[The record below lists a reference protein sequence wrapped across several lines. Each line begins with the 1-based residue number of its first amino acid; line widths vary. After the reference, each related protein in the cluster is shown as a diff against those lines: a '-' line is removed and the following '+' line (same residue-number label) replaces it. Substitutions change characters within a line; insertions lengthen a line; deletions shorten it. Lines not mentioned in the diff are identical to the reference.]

1 MLPLILAASLTLQHY
16 DIRPEQLPAPKA
28 TPSVDNGPIV
38 TAKPAGASLVLP
50 AGFSISLFAGG
61 LSGPRYMALA
71 PNGDVFVTET
81 FAGRVTVLRGNES
94 FVFARGLNQPFGIAF
109 NGGFLYVGDTDG
121 ILRFPYTDGQTSAI
135 GTTPA
140 MIASLPSGGGG
151 HTLRNIIFS
160 ADGTKIYAGIG
171 SSTNDGPEADPKRA
185 TIVVMNADGSGQR
198 IFASGLRNPSGLAI
212 EPITGALW
220 TTVNERDLL
229 GDDLV
234 PDFATS
240 VVDGGFYGWP
250 YSYLGQNVDPNSTIK
265 RPDLVAKAIVPD
277 LLVQAHSA
285 SLGITFYNGPM
296 FPKAWNGDA
305 FVALH
310 GSWNRSRRT
319 GYKVIRIPMQNGKPA
334 GGYDDFIVGW
344 SPDETSRN
352 VWGRPV
358 GLLVLAD
365 GSLLVSDDGAG
376 TIWRVT
382 FTAPAHR
389 RTVAH

>member
-1 MLPLILAASLTLQHY
+1 MLPLILAASLTLHHY

-135 GTTPA
+135 GTTAA

-296 FPKAWNGDA
+296 FPTAWNGDA

-358 GLLVLAD
+358 GLLVLGD
-365 GSLLVSDDGAG
+365 GSLLVSDDVAGA
-376 TIWRVT
+376 IFKVSYKK
-382 FTAPAHR
+382 
-389 RTVAH
+389 

>member
-1 MLPLILAASLTLQHY
+1 MFALVLAASLTLQHY
-16 DIRPEQLPAPKA
+16 DIRPEQLAAPKA
-28 TPSVDNGPIV
+28 TPSVDNGPVV

-50 AGFSISLFAGG
+50 PGFSISVFAGG

-81 FAGRVTVLRGNES
+81 FAGRVTVLRGDES

-109 NGGFLYVGDTDG
+109 NGGFLYIGDTDG

-135 GTTPA
+135 GTQPA
-140 MIASLPSGGGG
+140 MIASLPAGVG

-160 ADGTKIYAGIG
+160 PDGTKIYAGIG

-185 TIVVMNADGSGQR
+185 TIAVMNADGSGQR
-198 IFASGLRNPSGLAI
+198 TFASGLRNPSGLAI

-234 PDFATS
+234 PDYATS

-250 YSYLGQNVDPNSTIK
+250 YSYIGQNVDPNSTIK

-285 SLGITFYNGPM
+285 SLGITFYNGTM
-296 FPKAWNGDA
+296 FPKSWNGDA

-358 GLLVLAD
+358 GLLVLGD

-376 TIWRVT
+376 VIWRVT
-382 FTAPAHR
+382 YTAPAHR
-389 RTVAH
+389 RTVVH

>member
-1 MLPLILAASLTLQHY
+1 MIALVLAATLTLQHY
-16 DIRPEQLPAPKA
+16 DLRPEQLPAPRA

-38 TAKPAGASLVLP
+38 TPKPAGASLILP
-50 AGFSISLFAGG
+50 PGFSISVFASG

-81 FAGRVTVLRGNES
+81 PANRITVLRGNQS
-94 FVFARGLNQPFGIAF
+94 FVFARGLNEPFGLAF
-109 NGGFLYVGDTDG
+109 HDEFLYVANTNG
-121 ILRFPYTDGQTSAI
+121 IVRYPYTDGQTSAI
-135 GTTPA
+135 GTTPTL
-140 MIASLPSGGGG
+140 ITTLTSGGG
-151 HTLRNIIFS
+151 HVLRNIVFS
-160 ADGTKIYAGIG
+160 ADGSKLYASVG
-171 SSTNDGPEADPKRA
+171 SSSNASPESDPTRA
-185 TIVVMNADGSGQR
+185 TILVMNPDGSGKR

-212 EPITGALW
+212 EPVTGALW
-220 TTVNERDLL
+220 TAVNERDLL

-250 YSYLGQNVDPNSTIK
+250 YSYLGQHVDPNASNQ

-277 LLVQAHSA
+277 VLIQAHSA
-285 SLGITFYNGPM
+285 SLGIAFYNGAM
-296 FPKAWNGDA
+296 FPRDWNGDA

-310 GSWNRSRRT
+310 GSWNRSKRT
-319 GYKVIRIPMQNGKPA
+319 GYKVIRIPMENGKPA
-334 GGYDDFIVGW
+334 GGYDDFVIGW

-365 GSLLVSDDGAG
+365 GSLLISDDGAG

-389 RTVAH
+389 RPTNH